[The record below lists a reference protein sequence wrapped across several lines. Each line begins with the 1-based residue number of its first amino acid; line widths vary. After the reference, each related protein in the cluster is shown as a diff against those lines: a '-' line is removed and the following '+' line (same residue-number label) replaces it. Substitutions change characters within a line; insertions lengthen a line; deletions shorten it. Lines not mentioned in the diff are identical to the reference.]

1 MGANVI
7 SNTDMGY
14 IFEEFVRRFLESYNE
29 QAETHFTSRDIYNII
44 INLLITEEKD
54 TLIEEG
60 IVKIV
65 YD

>member
-44 INLLITEEKD
+44 INLLITEE
-54 TLIEEG
+54 
-60 IVKIV
+60 
-65 YD
+65 